1 MHDRRDDPASD
12 APDAPC
18 RPGQRDAVAVRVP
31 LRLPAGPDLRGLT
44 SDAFVAAAR
53 SHGGSSRDALEAYRR
68 FFRSNDAAAIAALG
82 LPAPAAPPMSATQ
95 VEGLTVK
102 FSLRYEDGLESES
115 VVIPMRPAAGVPS
128 RTLCV
133 SSQVGCAMGCRFC
146 ETAQMGLLRNL
157 TAAEI
162 VAQWQ
167 AARFGAPDPLTGG
180 TGHAIRNMVFMGMG
194 EPTENIDEVLQAIRV
209 LCDRNGPGMAAS
221 RIAISTVGRIE
232 GIRRIGE
239 FMQQPGF
246 RGLGLAVSVN
256 APNDRIRGEIMPINR
271 AEPMAALREAMLAFP
286 KRPSAALCIEY
297 VLIPGVNDAP
307 EHCDEIC
314 EYLRPLRCSL
324 NLIPYNP
331 RRGSPWPA
339 PSEDSV
345 DAFMRRA
352 IAHGQFVKR
361 RVTKGRGVMAACGQ
375 LGNPELRRTPRHARG
390 GPSPATA

>member
-1 MHDRRDDPASD
+1 MHDHCEDLLPVLQ
-12 APDAPC
+12 DAPC
-18 RPGQRDAVAVRVP
+18 GGDRTAARSGPVP
-31 LRLPAGPDLRGLT
+31 LRIPGAIDLRGAT
-44 SDAFVAAAR
+44 SEEFVAAAR
-53 SHGGSSRDALEAYRR
+53 GRGFPAREALGAYRR
-68 FFRSNDAAAIAALG
+68 YFRGNDLAAPAEVG
-82 LPAPAAPPMSATQ
+82 LPAPSPPQMAAVE
-95 VEGLTVK
+95 VEGPTVK
-102 FSLRYEDGLESES
+102 FTLRFEDGLESES
-115 VVIPMRPAAGVPS
+115 VVIPMRPSAGVPT

-146 ETAQMGLLRNL
+146 ETAQMGFLRNL
-157 TAAEI
+157 SACEI

-167 AARFGAPDPLTGG
+167 AARFAAPDPVSGG
-180 TGHAIRNMVFMGMG
+180 VGHAIRNIVFMGMG
-194 EPTENIDEVLQAIRV
+194 EPTENVEEVLRAIEV

-221 RIAISTVGRIE
+221 RIAISTVGRIG

-239 FMQQPGF
+239 FMQRPGF

-271 AEPMAALREAMLAFP
+271 AEPMAELREAMLAFP

-297 VLIPGVNDAP
+297 VLIPGVNDAI

-324 NLIPYNP
+324 NVIPYNP

-339 PSEDSV
+339 PSEESV

-352 IAHGQFVKR
+352 IANGQFVKR
-361 RVTKGRGVMAACGQ
+361 RITKGRGVMAACGQ
-375 LGNPELRRTPRHARG
+375 LGNPALRRGGGGARPG
-390 GPSPATA
+390 PATAGA